1 MSAENVEIVRK
12 AHAALN
18 ARDLEEFVRCC
29 DPGVA
34 YQSGL
39 EGAVEGRGGTG
50 FQGHE
55 GLRRWWRQQEEDWA
69 EWSSE
74 ITAIR
79 DLGDTL
85 IVDCVLRLRA
95 RATGIPFEA
104 SFVQVITL
112 RNGLIVRGDDY
123 LDRVAAL
130 GAAGLA
136 EDRGADTSSEQIA
149 DSSPDD

>member
-12 AHAALN
+12 AHAARN

-29 DPGVA
+29 DPEVA

-74 ITAIR
+74 ITAMR

-85 IVDCVLRLRA
+85 IVDCILRLRA

-136 EDRGADTSSEQIA
+136 EDRDADTSSEQIA

>member
-1 MSAENVEIVRK
+1 MSEGNMEIVRK

-29 DPGVA
+29 DPEVV
-34 YQSGL
+34 YRSGL
-39 EGAVEGRGGTG
+39 ERAMEGRGGTG

-55 GLRRWWRQQEEDWA
+55 GLRRWWRQTQEDWA

-74 ITAIR
+74 VTAIR

-123 LDRVAAL
+123 LDRVATL
-130 GAAGLA
+130 GAARLPGDPDA
-136 EDRGADTSSEQIA
+136 E
-149 DSSPDD
+149 